1 MTGRRVRDLAARL
14 VPPLCA
20 AVALLGLWELWVR
33 WTHTPRFLFCAPSEI
48 VRDAMA
54 RAGELA
60 MATWKTT
67 IAVAWG
73 FALSAVVGIAVGV
86 MLSSSRLLERALYPF
101 TVILQ
106 TVPLVAIAPMLV
118 IWLHAGVQAVSV
130 CAFIVSLFPVI
141 TNTLSG
147 IRSIPHPQVE
157 LFRLYGARPWAVL
170 TKLKL
175 PGAVPSIM
183 AGLRIAAGLDRDV
196 EALALVELVVRG
208 GVEPAEL
215 RLRGPVQLQGDR
227 GRRARPARG
236 ARRRPR
242 RSRGR
247 SRGRLLR
254 LLVALAAR
262 AERDRKHERDAG
274 GAGNDSSDHC
284 ILRVHGAGRG
294 QSGRSDTCHL
304 YIRT

>member
-1 MTGRRVRDLAARL
+1 MTARRVRELAGRL

-20 AVALLGLWELWVR
+20 AVVLLGLWELWVR
-33 WTHTPRFLFCAPSEI
+33 WTDPPRFLFCAPSEI

-60 MATWKTT
+60 LATWNTT
-67 IAVAWG
+67 VAVAWG
-73 FALSAVVGIAVGV
+73 FALSAAIGVAVGV
-86 MLSSSRLLERALYPF
+86 LLSGSRPLERALYPF

-118 IWLHAGVQAVSV
+118 IWLHAGVRAVAV

-170 TKLKL
+170 TRLKL

-183 AGLRIAAGLDRDV
+183 AGLRIAAGLAV
-196 EALALVELVVRG
+196 IGAVVGEFVAGELGAERGLGIVVVVAAKQG
-208 GVEPAEL
+208 EL
-215 RLRGPVQLQGDR
+215 PMLF
-227 GRRARPARG
+227 AA
-236 ARRRPR
+236 
-242 RSRGR
+242 
-247 SRGRLLR
+247 
-254 LLVALAAR
+254 VALASALGIAMVGAVNLAAYFLMYR
-262 AERDRKHERDAG
+262 WHVSERPD
-274 GAGNDSSDHC
+274 
-284 ILRVHGAGRG
+284 
-294 QSGRSDTCHL
+294 
-304 YIRT
+304 

>member
-1 MTGRRVRDLAARL
+1 MTGRRLRDLAARL

-33 WTHTPRFLFCAPSEI
+33 WTNPPRFLFCAPSEI
-48 VRDAMA
+48 ARDALA

-60 MATWKTT
+60 MVTWKTT
-67 IAVAWG
+67 VAVAWG

-86 MLSSSRLLERALYPF
+86 VLSSSRLLERALYPF

-118 IWLHAGVQAVSV
+118 LRLHAGVRSVAV
-130 CAFIVSLFPVI
+130 CGFIVSLFPVI

-157 LFRLYGARPWAVL
+157 LFWLYGARPFAVL

-183 AGLRIAAGLDRDV
+183 AGLRIAAGLTV
-196 EALALVELVVRG
+196 IGAVVGEFVAGSLGAERG
-208 GVEPAEL
+208 LGIIVVDAAKKGEIPMLFA
-215 RLRGPVQLQGDR
+215 
-227 GRRARPARG
+227 A
-236 ARRRPR
+236 
-242 RSRGR
+242 
-247 SRGRLLR
+247 
-254 LLVALAAR
+254 VALACVLGIAMVGAVNLAAYFLMYR
-262 AERDRKHERDAG
+262 WHVSERPD
-274 GAGNDSSDHC
+274 
-284 ILRVHGAGRG
+284 
-294 QSGRSDTCHL
+294 
-304 YIRT
+304 